1 MQNSHEGFKVEPSAA
16 WRGVGDEPGKTE
28 ISDSEP
34 PASVVT
40 VAVAALGRSSD
51 PGVQQVDNGFRFRG
65 RCHHDLAARRCHL
78 TI

>member
-51 PGVQQVDNGFRFRG
+51 PGVQQVDNGSASAGAVIMTWRRG
-65 RCHHDLAARRCHL
+65 VA
-78 TI
+78 I